1 MPASTTIRVAALVL
15 LGVTLTACASSGG
28 SANRWTAPPGV
39 TLAKQDADDRA
50 CKRKAD
56 EDAMRRVISPSR
68 VGADT
73 GRYSSNPMTQA
84 DRVKANNAFR
94 RYYND
99 CMLAL
104 GYTPKAP

>member
-1 MPASTTIRVAALVL
+1 MSRSTIRVIAAVL
-15 LGVTLTACASSGG
+15 LGSTLVACASSGG
-28 SANRWTAPPGV
+28 SANRWTAPPGG

-56 EDAMRRVISPSR
+56 DYAMRHVISPGR

-73 GRYSSNPMTQA
+73 GRTSSNPMIQV
-84 DRVKANNAFR
+84 DRVKANDAFR
-94 RYYND
+94 RYYAD

-104 GYTPKAP
+104 GYTPRAP